1 MQISEYSVNNHINS
15 ILKAEKETYYID
27 RERERN
33 KTNNNENEPNR
44 IRKQN
49 RS

>member
-15 ILKAEKETYYID
+15 IEGRKRNLLH
-27 RERERN
+27 RQRERN
-33 KTNNNENEPNR
+33 KANNNENEPNR